1 MTLLVVG
8 WEMKHQRLMQPGL
21 PGLPCLRRCTNP
33 LLRLLL
39 SMVLL
44 RVLLLVLLRMLP
56 LLPRLSIGSSQEVV
70 VGLTVVGL
78 TGSTGLVEWDGM
90 RETRTLQLHRR
101 QQQQQR
107 RRRQLLGRL
116 LGGRMWRLGG
126 QRRRQWR

>member
-1 MTLLVVG
+1 MVVPLLVMR
-8 WEMKHQRLMQPGL
+8 WEMKHQRLMLPGL
-21 PGLPCLRRCTNP
+21 PGLRRCTNP

-39 SMVLL
+39 SMALL

-70 VGLTVVGL
+70 VGSTVGL
-78 TGSTGLVEWDGM
+78 MGSTGLVEWDGM

-107 RRRQLLGRL
+107 RRRRRRLLGRL
-116 LGGRMWRLGG
+116 LEGRMWRLGG